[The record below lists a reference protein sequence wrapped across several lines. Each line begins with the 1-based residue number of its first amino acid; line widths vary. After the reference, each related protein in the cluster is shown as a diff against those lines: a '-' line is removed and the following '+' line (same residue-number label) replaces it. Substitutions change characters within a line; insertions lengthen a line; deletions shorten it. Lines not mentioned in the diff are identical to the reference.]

1 MSAYDDELAAR
12 AARARDVALF
22 RYSVIRAAADPGLPP
37 RQRGLLVRE
46 LAAGLHKDPAG
57 QPVSIGRSTLDR
69 WIRRGRAAGS
79 TPWCR
84 AAGRWRRAAARACW
98 SWRWR

>member
-22 RYSVIRAAADPGLPP
+22 RYSVIRAAADPGLSP

-46 LAAGLHKDPAG
+46 LAAGPHKDPAG
-57 QPVSIGRSTLDR
+57 QPVSVGQRPWTGGSG
-69 WIRRGRAAGS
+69 RGRAAGS

-84 AAGRWRRAAARACW
+84 AAGRWRRAATRVCW

>member
-22 RYSVIRAAADPGLPP
+22 RYSVIRAAADPGLSP

-57 QPVSIGRSTLDR
+57 QLVSIGRSTLDR
-69 WIRRGRAAGS
+69 LSSAMSMGPPAEGCCHGDGTTWVAS
-79 TPWCR
+79 
-84 AAGRWRRAAARACW
+84 
-98 SWRWR
+98 